1 MKRSELLK
9 LAGAKD
15 KSGDKFEINAVTE
28 DSRRVRP
35 GALFVAIR
43 GEHTDGHDHIADA
56 AARGATA
63 VLGDRKTPP
72 EDCPL
77 PYLYSAAPRRA
88 TGLIAHALAGDP
100 SQDLVVIGITGTNGK
115 TSTARLTQVIL
126 EHAGYPTA
134 NFGTI
139 GYFIGGEV
147 LPASHTT
154 PFPEELAENF
164 ARARDARQAAV
175 VMEVSSHALAQERV
189 AGIHFKVA
197 AFTNLTQ
204 DHLDFHKDMKQ
215 YRKAKER
222 LFHDLQG
229 EDAFCVINVDDPA
242 AEHFLKAAS
251 AECIGYGAKG
261 DCRAKKVK
269 VDLDATRFDL
279 KTPWGKTAVKLP
291 LLGLH
296 NVSNA
301 LCATAICGG
310 LGVPLGTIV
319 AGLEAVK
326 NVPGRFDRVDAGQD
340 FVVVVDY
347 AHTEDGLRNVLAAA
361 RAICKKRVICV
372 FGCGGDRD
380 KTKRPKMGA
389 AAAELADYSII
400 TSDNPRTED
409 PHRILLDVEVGVQ
422 RLRKKGAAYEVIA
435 DRAEAI
441 DTAIRMARKGDLVMI
456 AGKGHEDYQIIGTVK
471 HHFDDREV
479 AQAALENLRG

>member
-1 MKRSELLK
+1 MKRSELLN

-15 KSGDKFEINAVTE
+15 KSGVKFEFDAVTE
-28 DSRRVRP
+28 DSRRARP
-35 GALFVAIR
+35 GALFVAMQ

-56 AARGATA
+56 AARGAVA

-77 PYLYSAAPRRA
+77 PYVYCATPRRA
-88 TGLIAHALAGDP
+88 AGLIAHELAGNP
-100 SQDLVVIGITGTNGK
+100 SNDLVVIGITGTNGK

-139 GYFIGGEV
+139 GYFIGNEM
-147 LPASHTT
+147 LPAAHTT
-154 PFPEELAENF
+154 PFPEELADCF
-164 ARARDARQAAV
+164 ARARDAAQAAV
-175 VMEVSSHALAQERV
+175 VMEVSSHALAQDRI
-189 AGIHFKVA
+189 AGIAFKVA

-204 DHLDFHKDMKQ
+204 DHLDFHHDMKQ
-215 YRKAKER
+215 YRKAKEK
-222 LFHDLQG
+222 LFRDLRG
-229 EDAFCVINVDDPA
+229 DDAFGVVNVDDPA
-242 AEHFLKAAS
+242 ASHFLKASS
-251 AECIGYGAKG
+251 AECLTYGAKG
-261 DCRAKKVK
+261 DCRAKKIK
-269 VDLDATRFDL
+269 VALDATRFDL
-279 KTPWGKTAVKLP
+279 RTPWGKCAVELP

-296 NVSNA
+296 NVANA
-301 LCATAICGG
+301 LCAVTICGG
-310 LGVPLGTIV
+310 LGIPLETLV
-319 AGLEAVK
+319 AGLQAVK
-326 NVPGRFDRVDAGQD
+326 NVPGRFERVNAGQD

-380 KTKRPKMGA
+380 RTKRPKMGA

-422 RLRKKGAAYEVIA
+422 RLHKKGVAYEVIA
-435 DRAEAI
+435 DRTEAI
-441 DTAIRMARKGDLVMI
+441 QTAIRMAKKGDLVLI
-456 AGKGHEDYQIIGTVK
+456 AGKGHEDYQIIGTTK

-479 AQAALENLRG
+479 AQTALENLRG